1 MLDYEEKRD
10 FIRMQ
15 AECKMRYR
23 LAGEETYTDGQC
35 LNLSG
40 SGILFQGP
48 RPLEPGK
55 AAEVH
60 LVPDHK
66 ITPPLTAY
74 LEVVRCEALGD
85 ADGPYRIAGA
95 IKGIKDE

>member
-1 MLDYEEKRD
+1 MLDYDEKRD

-15 AECKMRYR
+15 AECKMSYR
-23 LAGEETYTDGQC
+23 LAGEDTYTEGNC
-35 LNLSG
+35 LNISG
-40 SGILFQGP
+40 SGLLFKGG

-60 LVPDHK
+60 LAPDNC

-74 LEVVRCEALGD
+74 IEVIRCDPGP
-85 ADGPYRIAGA
+85 DGQYTIAGA
-95 IKGIKDE
+95 IKGIKGE

>member
-15 AECKMRYR
+15 AECKMKYR
-23 LAGEETYTDGQC
+23 LAGEETYTDGNC

-48 RPLEPGK
+48 RTLEPGK

-60 LVPDHK
+60 ITPDNR

-74 LEVVRCEALGD
+74 LEVIRSDLG
-85 ADGPYRIAGA
+85 ADGQYHIGGA